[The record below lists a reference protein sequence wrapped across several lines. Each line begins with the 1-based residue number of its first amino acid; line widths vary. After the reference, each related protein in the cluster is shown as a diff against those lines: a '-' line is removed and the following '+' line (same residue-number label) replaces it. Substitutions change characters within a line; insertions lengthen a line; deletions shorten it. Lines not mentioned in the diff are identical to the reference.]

1 MIKYH
6 VNYILGKEITGET
19 DHKSLVPLLT
29 THSIDQLPPRI
40 QRMRM
45 RLMRFH
51 IKSLIHI
58 PGKEMYA
65 SNMLSRMIPKD
76 GNAMQ
81 NELESEINDYVC
93 SIIDTIP
100 ISDKKLQQLIEAQ
113 DEDEVTKKV
122 KECCLEGWPEKHQLA
137 SAVRPY
143 WADRGELTIV
153 KGILLKSTRLVIPSA
168 MRLEILDRVHE
179 GHHGITKCRERAK
192 QSIWWPGL
200 SKQIQDMIERY
211 RLCNEHKKNS
221 TEPLISTPVPDCPW
235 QIIGLDFFKFKTVDY
250 LIVVDYYSRYIELG
264 AMNRN
269 KTASEVLRVLKSL
282 FARHGIPE
290 TLHTDNGPPF
300 DSADYLS
307 ICKRMGVQSSDK

>member
-1 MIKYH
+1 MSFNKTQRGVIKYH

-19 DHKSLVPLLT
+19 DHKPLVPLLT

-40 QRMRM
+40 QRMKM

-122 KECCLEGWPEKHQLA
+122 KEYCLEGWPEKHQLA

-143 WADRGELTIV
+143 WADRGELT
-153 KGILLKSTRLVIPSA
+153 SA

-179 GHHGITKCRERAK
+179 GHQGITKCRERAK

-211 RLCNEHKKNS
+211 RLCNEHKKKAQN
-221 TEPLISTPVPDCPW
+221 
-235 QIIGLDFFKFKTVDY
+235 
-250 LIVVDYYSRYIELG
+250 
-264 AMNRN
+264 
-269 KTASEVLRVLKSL
+269 
-282 FARHGIPE
+282 H
-290 TLHTDNGPPF
+290 
-300 DSADYLS
+300 
-307 ICKRMGVQSSDK
+307 